1 MIVSLVKEGHVV
13 GRIKGGDPYVFGRG
27 GEEVLALKEEN
38 LEFEVIPGVTSPIA
52 VLNYAGIP
60 ITQRGMSQGF
70 HIITGM
76 TAADEKINWQ
86 ALAKE
91 IGTLVFMMGLENIER
106 IMSNLLE
113 NGKDG
118 STPAAVV
125 MRGTSSKQKKVIGTV
140 DDICVKVREV
150 GLKSPCIIV
159 VGEVVSLNEKL
170 SWYEKKPLFGANIC
184 ITRSREQS
192 SNLKNK
198 LRDLGAEVTEI
209 NSIKRKSTMDNLNE
223 VKKKIDKYDHII
235 LTSVNGV
242 NMFFDYLIKEK
253 IDIRTI
259 KANFSVI
266 GKATRKALEARG
278 VMPFIMAREFVG
290 EGLFKVLN
298 PYLKKGEN
306 VLIPCSS
313 SSREY
318 LKEEIEALG
327 LNVDRVHTYD
337 TVCGDMKNKKALEE
351 VDYVLFT
358 SPSTVHNMINVFGK
372 EEISK
377 KISIAIGR
385 QTAKALKSNDIHCYT
400 CKKHSEEGFLEE
412 IIGIKEEYDV

>member
-1 MIVSLVKEGHVV
+1 M
-13 GRIKGGDPYVFGRG
+13 
-27 GEEVLALKEEN
+27 
-38 LEFEVIPGVTSPIA
+38 
-52 VLNYAGIP
+52 
-60 ITQRGMSQGF
+60 
-70 HIITGM
+70 
-76 TAADEKINWQ
+76 
-86 ALAKE
+86 
-91 IGTLVFMMGLENIER
+91 
-106 IMSNLLE
+106 
-113 NGKDG
+113 
-118 STPAAVV
+118 
-125 MRGTSSKQKKVIGTV
+125 
-140 DDICVKVREV
+140 
-150 GLKSPCIIV
+150 

-198 LRDLGAEVTEI
+198 LQDLGAEVTEI
-209 NSIKRKSTMDNLNE
+209 NSIKRKSTVDNLNE

-259 KANFSVI
+259 RANFSVI

-327 LNVDRVHTYD
+327 LNVDRVHATLVYS
-337 TVCGDMKNKKALEE
+337 MRYEKQKALEE

-372 EEISK
+372 EEISRE
-377 KISIAIGR
+377 SSLAIGR
-385 QTAKALKSNDIHCYT
+385 QTAKALKSNDISLLYLQ
-400 CKKHSEEGFLEE
+400 KAFRRRIFGRNNRYKG
-412 IIGIKEEYDV
+412 GI

>member
-1 MIVSLVKEGHVV
+1 
-13 GRIKGGDPYVFGRG
+13 
-27 GEEVLALKEEN
+27 
-38 LEFEVIPGVTSPIA
+38 
-52 VLNYAGIP
+52 
-60 ITQRGMSQGF
+60 
-70 HIITGM
+70 
-76 TAADEKINWQ
+76 
-86 ALAKE
+86 
-91 IGTLVFMMGLENIER
+91 
-106 IMSNLLE
+106 
-113 NGKDG
+113 
-118 STPAAVV
+118 
-125 MRGTSSKQKKVIGTV
+125 
-140 DDICVKVREV
+140 
-150 GLKSPCIIV
+150 
-159 VGEVVSLNEKL
+159 
-170 SWYEKKPLFGANIC
+170 
-184 ITRSREQS
+184 
-192 SNLKNK
+192 
-198 LRDLGAEVTEI
+198 
-209 NSIKRKSTMDNLNE
+209 
-223 VKKKIDKYDHII
+223 
-235 LTSVNGV
+235 
-242 NMFFDYLIKEK
+242 MFFDYLIKEK